1 METGWTKKSLIEF
14 EDGIAQL
21 FLEGKVH
28 APVHLAG
35 GNEDQLI
42 KVFRDHVEPDDW
54 ILSNWRSHFH
64 CLLKGVPPDQVR
76 QAILDGKSISLCF
89 PEYRVL
95 SSGIVGGTAPIA
107 VGLALGI
114 KRKREAAEKLAT
126 ARSIYYNQMSLA
138 DRHRKVVCF
147 IGEMSFETGIVHESI
162 KYATNFDLPV
172 LFVVEDN
179 GLSVCTITARSWGG
193 SLDAASGSKVVRYQ
207 YKLTRPHVGA
217 GKWVS
222 F

>member
-14 EDGIAQL
+14 EDEIAQL

-28 APVHLAG
+28 GPIHLSG
-35 GNEDQLI
+35 GNEEQLVRI
-42 KVFRDHVEPDDW
+42 FEEHINESDW

-95 SSGIVGGTAPIA
+95 SSGIAGGTAPIA

-126 ARSIYYNQMSLA
+126 TRPIYYNQMSLA
-138 DRHRKVVCF
+138 DRQRKVVCF
-147 IGEMSFETGIVHESI
+147 IGEMSFEMGIVHESI

-172 LFVVEDN
+172 LWVVESN
-179 GLSVCTITARSWGG
+179 GMSVGTPTRVVWGE
-193 SLDAASGSKVVRYQ
+193 SVKASAGCIEYNYQ
-207 YKLTRPHVGA
+207 LTRPHVGC
-217 GKWVS
+217 GKFVE